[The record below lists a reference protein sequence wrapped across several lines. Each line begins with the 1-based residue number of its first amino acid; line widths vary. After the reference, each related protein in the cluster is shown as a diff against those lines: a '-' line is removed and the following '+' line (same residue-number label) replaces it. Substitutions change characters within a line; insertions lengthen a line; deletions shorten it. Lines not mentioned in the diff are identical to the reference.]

1 MTAQIIVNVQAHSVE
16 KYCYDV
22 SDSREWRSVNLHRTC
37 MHLLS
42 NGLNETSSAKIPTV
56 IT

>member
-1 MTAQIIVNVQAHSVE
+1 MTAQIIVNMQAHSVE

-22 SDSREWRSVNLHRTC
+22 SDSREWRSVNLRRTC
-37 MHLLS
+37 MHLLW